1 MLRFLFSLVENS
13 KCVIL
18 NLLRKHIE
26 RYVYLMPKSKREDLM
41 DAALELFNRRGFK
54 ATGIESILKEAG
66 VAKMTLYKHF
76 QTKEELVLAVLRRQ
90 DEVFRN
96 QLFTMA
102 KKNGEDPKEQILG
115 LFLSLHKLIGKK
127 FNGCLF
133 QKASMEYKDDNQAI
147 HRFSREHKM
156 LIKEF
161 IEERLIELG
170 VVDEKLVSKIMIL
183 YNGSLAESQMNNCIE
198 PLSLTTELVEQL
210 IDTGVKK

>member
-1 MLRFLFSLVENS
+1 
-13 KCVIL
+13 
-18 NLLRKHIE
+18 
-26 RYVYLMPKSKREDLM
+26 MPKSKREDLM

-76 QTKEELVLAVLRRQ
+76 QTKEDLVLAVLRRQ

-96 QLFTMA
+96 QLFVMA
-102 KKNGEDPKEQILG
+102 KKSGDNPKDQIIG
-115 LFLSLHKLIGKK
+115 LFLSLSKLIDKK

-161 IEERLIELG
+161 VEERLRELNL
-170 VVDEKLVSKIMIL
+170 VDEKLVSKIMIL
-183 YNGSLAESQMNNCIE
+183 YNGSLAESQMNTCSE
-198 PLSLTTELVEQL
+198 PLSLTMEIVKQL
-210 IDTGVKK
+210 IETEVDK